1 MEKGEEIAHFSVGEN
16 ITSDLN
22 NRGNIQLAIEY
33 LQKLADN
40 GNARAFCLLGW
51 YYFVDEK
58 NVEKGIDLLI
68 RVVEK
73 GDIDGGL

>member
-33 LQKLADN
+33 LQKLADK
-40 GNARAFCLLGW
+40 GNARAFCLLG
-51 YYFVDEK
+51 
-58 NVEKGIDLLI
+58 
-68 RVVEK
+68 
-73 GDIDGGL
+73 